1 MTTAYGTERETK
13 IKICGLR
20 RLEDAQI
27 VNAVQA
33 QYGGFVFAK
42 SKRQVTM
49 AQAQQL
55 REVLLPSVQ
64 TVGVFVDAAPAE
76 IAALCQQGIIDI
88 VQLHGHEDAAY
99 IQQLRALI
107 QAPIVKAVQ
116 VRSAEVVLQAQQ
128 LDCDYL
134 LLDTY
139 IPGVAG
145 GSGQQ
150 FDYQQ
155 IPPLYK
161 PFFLA
166 GGLTPENVQQA
177 IQEVHPYAVDVSS
190 GVEENGWKSAEKI
203 KQFVQMV
210 RSM

>member
-88 VQLHGHEDAAY
+88 VQFHGHEDAAY

-155 IPPLYK
+155 IPPL
-161 PFFLA
+161 FLSGRRFNA
-166 GGLTPENVQQA
+166 GECTAGHSESTSLCSRCQQRRRRKWLEKRRENKTVCT
-177 IQEVHPYAVDVSS
+177 
-190 GVEENGWKSAEKI
+190 NGAQHVK
-203 KQFVQMV
+203 
-210 RSM
+210 

>member
-55 REVLLPSVQ
+55 REVLLPSGQ
-64 TVGVFVDAAPAE
+64 TVGVIVDAAPAE

-88 VQLHGHEDAAY
+88 VQFHGHEDAAY

-177 IQEVHPYAVDVSS
+177 IQKVHPYAVDVSS